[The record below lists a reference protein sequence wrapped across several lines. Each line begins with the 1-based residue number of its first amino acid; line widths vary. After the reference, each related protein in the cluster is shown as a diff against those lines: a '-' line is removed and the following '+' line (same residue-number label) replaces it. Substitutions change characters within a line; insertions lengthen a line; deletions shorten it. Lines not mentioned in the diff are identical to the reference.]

1 MREVFLIFYFLKN
14 NLNLIYFFLII
25 IVFLFVYFFSLLKIV
40 NENEKKEWNKKIIK
54 YFNYKFE
61 CKNEVEL
68 TFDNVKDDI
77 IEFLH
82 NKNYL
87 NEINKSSEIIKK

>member
-54 YFNYKFE
+54 YINNKFE

-68 TFDNVKDDI
+68 TYDNVKDDI
-77 IEFLH
+77 IELLE
-82 NKNYL
+82 N
-87 NEINKSSEIIKK
+87 IIHKMK